1 MEEEETERLNKIEEL
16 HQTLARLR
24 ELKQEVKYD
33 DIEDK
38 IAEVKDTLQQYM
50 EKIHNTAPDWEKV

>member
-1 MEEEETERLNKIEEL
+1 MEEEEIERLNKIEEL
-16 HQTLARLR
+16 HQILARLR
-24 ELKQEVKYD
+24 ELKKEGKYE

-50 EKIHNTAPDWEKV
+50 EKVHDTAPDWEKI